1 MNETTKE
8 SKFLNAITRYAEQ
21 QKQLIGTQL
30 EEYKAQKIEQAT
42 ETGLQDAYDL
52 IQRDIAERKAAI
64 VTEYAQKAYALKKEL
79 YAERQ
84 HITDEVFAEAER
96 RVSSYTSTPAY
107 RDAFLNSA
115 KRIAEAIGD
124 SACTIM
130 VCARDSALARE
141 AAVFFRD
148 AQTEED
154 STVRL
159 GGFKVLCEENGVLI
173 DDTLDSKLSAE
184 RAAFPAYAG
193 LKVV

>member
-21 QKQLIGTQL
+21 QKKLIGTTL

-64 VTEYAQKAYALKKEL
+64 ITEYAQKAYALKKEL

-84 HITDEVFAEAER
+84 RITDEVFDEARR
-96 RVSSYTSTPAY
+96 RVSDYADTPAY
-107 RDAFLNSA
+107 REAFFKSA
-115 KRIAEAIGD
+115 KAIAELVGD

-130 VCARDSALARE
+130 VCARDVALAQQ
-141 AAVFFRD
+141 ASASFFD
-148 AQTEED
+148 AGIQED
-154 STVRL
+154 DSILL
-159 GGFKVLCEENGVLI
+159 GGMKALCEEKGMLI
-173 DDTLDSKLSAE
+173 DDTLDAKLSAE
-184 RAAFPAYAG
+184 RDAFPSYAG